1 MMEEMRVHIGDKA
14 TFSKT
19 VSESDVYL
27 FAGLTGDLAPNH
39 VNEEVM
45 QRSRWGRRMV
55 HGALLVGFM
64 SAASSMVASPTI
76 TPDATETPVSAGYD
90 HIRFIAPVFFGDTV
104 TVNFCVAE
112 VDPVKRQA
120 KADVQVTARGGEL
133 VAVATAILRWVP
145 NPK

>member
-1 MMEEMRVHIGDKA
+1 MMDEMRVHVGDEA

-45 QRSRWGRRMV
+45 RHARWGRCMV

-64 SAASSMVASPTI
+64 STASTMIAAPTI
-76 TPDATETPVSAGYD
+76 TPDATETPVAAGYD
-90 HIRFIAPVFFGDTV
+90 RIRFIAPVFFGDTI
-104 TVNFCVAE
+104 TVSYRVAE

-120 KADVQVTARGGEL
+120 EADVRVTARGGEL
-133 VAVATAILRWVP
+133 VAAAMGILRWVP